1 MNEKLRVLHLE
12 ADQFHANLT
21 RALLAE
27 EGIACEIAQVVT
39 KADFVAALSGPVDL
53 ILADF
58 TPPGFAGLTA
68 LAMVRVRFPDLPF
81 IFVTGTMGEEAAI
94 EAFKR
99 GASDYVI
106 KSRLSRLAPA
116 IRRALTETKERAER
130 RRADEAQARE
140 NQLRH
145 LQKMEALATLSGG
158 IAHDFNN
165 ILTCINGY
173 GQMLSARM
181 AADDPQ
187 RVYVK
192 TILEASAR
200 AAKLTSDLL
209 QFSKKHPG
217 EQKQLDLNTVI
228 QAAEISFAK
237 IIGDQIE
244 VLVNLHDQPLP
255 VLADGN
261 ALKQV
266 LINLT
271 SNARDAMAEEEKGCY
286 TISSEAVTLKSNAP
300 GSPSGDYALLTIVD
314 TGEGM
319 TAATLERIFEPFF
332 TTREVGKGTGLGL
345 ATVYGII
352 KQHGGEIR
360 VSSEINKGTSFSIY
374 LPLIATA
381 AEEKTG
387 ADQQEAPC
395 GGTETILL
403 AEDDPQVR
411 AMATT
416 LLADYGYNVLV
427 AETGMQAVDIFQKN
441 HDNIDLLF
449 FDLLMPE
456 MNGLEACAEIEKLHP
471 GMKVLIA
478 SGFLPEGQGMK
489 TLPGNGICMVQK
501 PYKPEV
507 LLQKVRNLL
516 DGVRVPA

>member
-1 MNEKLRVLHLE
+1 MSEKLRVLHLE
-12 ADQFHANLT
+12 DDQFDANLT

-27 EGIACEIAQVVT
+27 EGIACEIVRVAT
-39 KADFVAALSGPVDL
+39 KADFLTALSGPVDL

-116 IRRALTETKERAER
+116 IRRALTETKERSER

-181 AADDPQ
+181 AADDQQ
-187 RVYVK
+187 RIYVDS
-192 TILEASAR
+192 ILEAAGR
-200 AAKLTSDLL
+200 AAKLTSDLQ

-217 EQKQLDLNTVI
+217 EQKPLDLNMVI
-228 QAAEISFAK
+228 QAAEISFTE
-237 IIGDQIE
+237 IIGNQIE
-244 VLVNLHDQPLP
+244 VIVKLHDQPLP

-271 SNARDAMAEEEKGCY
+271 SNARDAMSEAEKGCY
-286 TISSEAVTLKSNAP
+286 TISSEAVTLKSNTP
-300 GSPSGDYALLTIVD
+300 GSPCGDYALLTIVD
-314 TGEGM
+314 NGEGM
-319 TAATLERIFEPFF
+319 TVATQERIFEPFF

-352 KQHGGEIR
+352 KQHNGEIR

-387 ADQQEAPC
+387 ADRQEVPC

-411 AMATT
+411 AMATS

-427 AETGMQAVDIFQKN
+427 AESGLQAVDIFEKN
-441 HDNIDLLF
+441 QGNIDLLF
-449 FDLLMPE
+449 FDLLMPG
-456 MNGLEACAEIEKLHP
+456 MNGLEACAAIEKLHP
-471 GMKVLIA
+471 GMKALIA
-478 SGFLPEGQGMK
+478 SGFLPEGQGVNSV
-489 TLPGNGICMVQK
+489 PGNRICVVEK
-501 PYKPEV
+501 PYQPRV
-507 LLQKVRNLL
+507 LLQKVRSLL

>member
-1 MNEKLRVLHLE
+1 MSEKLRVLHLE
-12 ADQFHANLT
+12 ADQFDANLT

-27 EGIACEIAQVVT
+27 EGIACEIVQVAT

-173 GQMLSARM
+173 GQMLSANL

-187 RVYVK
+187 RVYVNN
-192 TILEASAR
+192 ILEASAR
-200 AAKLTSDLL
+200 AARLTSDLL

-217 EQKQLDLNTVI
+217 EQKPLDLNMVI
-228 QAAEISFAK
+228 QAAEISCAE
-237 IIGDQIE
+237 IIGDQID

-271 SNARDAMAEEEKGCY
+271 TNARDAMAQVKKGSY
-286 TISSEAVTLKSNAP
+286 TISSEAVTLKSNVP
-300 GSPSGDYALLTIVD
+300 GSPCGDYALLTIVD

-319 TAATLERIFEPFF
+319 NAPTQERIFEPFF

-381 AEEKTG
+381 PEEEKG
-387 ADQQEAPC
+387 ADQEEAPC

-403 AEDDPQVR
+403 AEDDPQLR
-411 AMATT
+411 AMVTT
-416 LLADYGYNVLV
+416 LL
-427 AETGMQAVDIFQKN
+427 
-441 HDNIDLLF
+441 
-449 FDLLMPE
+449 
-456 MNGLEACAEIEKLHP
+456 
-471 GMKVLIA
+471 
-478 SGFLPEGQGMK
+478 
-489 TLPGNGICMVQK
+489 
-501 PYKPEV
+501 
-507 LLQKVRNLL
+507 
-516 DGVRVPA
+516 